1 MFEGIIAYTDIIRY
15 TSHTDDDILK
25 SRCSG
30 GMITAMSIWLVLEKV
45 SIIFALVLLGFVF
58 SKLTKQKDS
67 SAVSKLVLNI
77 SVPASILATIT
88 TANYNAIKDD
98 LFILIIVSASI
109 SIVTLLLSFPFTR
122 MLRMKS
128 PAEKAVY
135 RSALFFNN
143 YGFMGWPICQL
154 LFGSQGF
161 LYAALYAIPL
171 HLLVYSITPAL
182 MSTAGGNKKIF
193 DKSMLINL
201 PFYATTVGLVV
212 LISGLSLPT
221 SVTDFLEMVG
231 VTQTPLSMMVIGMIL
246 ASANLKEILVGIR
259 PYIYSIVR
267 LLVLPVAAFF
277 VLRWIGLTGLLLSV
291 PVVITAMP
299 SGAMVVVLAQ
309 KHEADPLLASRLI
322 IISTLLSIV
331 TIPLISLLII

>member
-1 MFEGIIAYTDIIRY
+1 
-15 TSHTDDDILK
+15 
-25 SRCSG
+25 
-30 GMITAMSIWLVLEKV
+30 VLEKV
-45 SIIFALVLLGFVF
+45 SIIFALVLLGYVY

-67 SAVSKLVLNI
+67 SAISKLVLNI

-88 TANYNAIKDD
+88 TADYNAIKDD
-98 LFILIIVSASI
+98 LLILIIVSACI
-109 SIVTLLLSFPFTR
+109 SLVTLGLSFPLTR
-122 MLRMKS
+122 MLKMKS
-128 PAEKAVY
+128 QAEKAVY

-154 LFGSQGF
+154 LFGPQGF

-182 MSTAGGNKKIF
+182 MSAAGDNKKIF

-201 PFYATTVGLVV
+201 PLYATITALAVLV
-212 LISGLSLPT
+212 SGLSLPVP
-221 SVTDFLEMVG
+221 VTDFLNMVG

-259 PYIYSIVR
+259 PYIFSIVR
-267 LLVLPVAAFF
+267 LLILPVAAFF

-309 KHEADPLLASRLI
+309 RHEADPLLASRLI
-322 IISTLLSIV
+322 VITTLLSIITV
-331 TIPLISLLII
+331 PIITLLIL

>member
-1 MFEGIIAYTDIIRY
+1 
-15 TSHTDDDILK
+15 
-25 SRCSG
+25 
-30 GMITAMSIWLVLEKV
+30 MITAMSIWLVLEKV
-45 SIIFALVLLGFVF
+45 SIIFALVLLGYVY

-67 SAVSKLVLNI
+67 SVISKLVLNI

-88 TANYNAIKDD
+88 TADYNAIKDD
-98 LFILIIVSASI
+98 LLILIIVSTCI
-109 SIVTLLLSFPFTR
+109 SVVTLALSFPFTR
-122 MLRMKS
+122 MLKMKS

-143 YGFMGWPICQL
+143 FGFMGWPICQL
-154 LFGSQGF
+154 LFGNEGF

-182 MSTAGGNKKIF
+182 MSAAGENKKIF
-193 DKSMLINL
+193 DKSMLINI
-201 PFYATTVGLVV
+201 PFFATIIGLVV

-221 SVTDFLEMVG
+221 SLIDFLGMVG
-231 VTQTPLSMMVIGMIL
+231 VTQTPLSMLVIGMIL
-246 ASANLKEILVGIR
+246 ASANLKEILVGVG
-259 PYIYSIVR
+259 PYIYSLVR
-267 LLVLPVAAFF
+267 LLILPVAAFF

-322 IISTLLSIV
+322 VISTLLSVV
-331 TIPLISLLII
+331 TIPLISMLIL